1 MTWTRSVLGAE
12 LRIHSVESM
21 REGSI
26 FIFSHS
32 IRDERTDTVAPR
44 TQFDA
49 EERNGPFD
57 LV

>member
-1 MTWTRSVLGAE
+1 MTWTRSVRGAE

-32 IRDERTDTVAPR
+32 IRGERTDPVALR
-44 TQFDA
+44 VQFDA
-49 EERNGPFD
+49 EECNGHFD